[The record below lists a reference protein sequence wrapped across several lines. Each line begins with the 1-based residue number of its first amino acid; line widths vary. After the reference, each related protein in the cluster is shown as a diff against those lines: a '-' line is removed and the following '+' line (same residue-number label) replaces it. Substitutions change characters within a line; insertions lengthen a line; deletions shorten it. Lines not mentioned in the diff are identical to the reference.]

1 MDYAEKGIRVNALAP
16 GSTMTP
22 MMKNAFE
29 QNPGSEFEESILAG
43 IPMRKLAEPEDQAN
57 AVVWLCSDQA
67 RMITGISL
75 PIDGGYLAG
84 K

>member
-1 MDYAEKGIRVNALAP
+1 MKYAP
-16 GSTMTP
+16 GATMTP

-29 QNPGSEFEESILAG
+29 QNSGPEFEESVLGG
-43 IPMRKLAEPEDQAN
+43 IPKRKLAEPEGQAN

-67 RMITGISL
+67 RMISGISF
-75 PIDGGYLAG
+75 PVEGGYLAG